1 MQGKLHLKSKGFF
14 YLCRLVKKGFR
25 IAVWILAAILVL
37 LLGLVV
43 AVQSP
48 KVQTA
53 LARRAVSMLS
63 DKIDGDIQVGQISV
77 RPFDAVTL
85 EDVVVLDRSPYS
97 DGTFVPRDTLVRV
110 GNLSARFSLKG
121 LLHKE
126 RISVSRLKLEDGMF
140 NLVIEPGGPGEK
152 SKTNLERVLRLA
164 PSDPD
169 KPKKDF
175 GDLLE
180 ASKVDI
186 EGFTFRMVNYDG
198 AAKHEAKG
206 LPPIPGNVIDWNDL
220 EIKAEIHATD
230 LLVKD
235 GVISGDADHIR
246 ITDKTGLDL
255 QDVSGK
261 VKVGHGQVLLDNL
274 HIQDKDSDLHLR
286 YFRLIGTLDEDYKDF
301 LDRVRIEG
309 EFVAPTVFSMQTVSH
324 FAPNMDRMTFQAD
337 LTGKVEGTVGD
348 FAVKGF
354 TFKEHGSDVQ
364 ARVDGTMTGLPD
376 IQSTRMDW
384 KVKDLR
390 FGLGGLGTFI
400 QEWAPDVKMDL
411 SKLGRGTDFN
421 LNATAQGTLNRLA
434 VKGDLASNAGTAD
447 VDIVLRDVIDKKR
460 DISIGGT
467 VRTRD
472 LDAGRIA
479 GVEALGPVTMTTT
492 VDASLGKNM
501 QVRIDSLN
509 VKRLNALGYDYTGIT
524 AVGSYSNQAFDG
536 RIVCDDP
543 NLNALIQGKFDL
555 SPRTRNAAYQFYANI
570 GYADLNALNID
581 KRGPSVVS
589 LQADANFIRTRDR
602 DLLGD
607 INLRDVVLENAAG
620 RHHIGDITASAH
632 ANDEIHR
639 VRFDSDFAQGSYVGD
654 KSVVAMVSDLKDLVV
669 RKELPSLLEKPGP
682 AWDGT
687 PYEVNFKFFDTRELL
702 GFILPGLYIEKNTA
716 LQLKVDEEGILNG
729 NVTSGRLALGG
740 RYLKDFRLDFDNRN
754 NAIRAD
760 VTGSAIN
767 LGGIELKDN
776 NLSLMVDDD
785 RFDLAYT
792 FDNQTEDTGKADLR
806 LSGELAR
813 SAGSLAVTAS
823 VLPSSV
829 YYHGDRWI
837 LDSDDVTL
845 HSGDLQIDRFRIR
858 NGRQSLVV
866 EGGLSPDKT
875 DSLFVRMDHFDI
887 SLLNSFLMQGKME
900 LKGQATGQASLIS
913 PSKPSMGLLA
923 GITCDSTY
931 LAGRPMGTLDVTSLW
946 NDPEKRFDFRL
957 RNRQD
962 NYVRNF
968 DIDGYLRPK
977 DKAIRADAVLNQLD
991 LAYAAPFLA
1000 GVFDRFSGGLNGK
1013 LSVDGTLD
1021 KLQISSEGMEI
1032 VNGLLGV
1039 EFTQVPYRVS
1049 GPVSV
1054 DTRGLHFQGVSI
1066 ADGSDGKGT
1075 VTGSL
1080 LFGGFKDLRMDTH
1093 IQFDRMKVLG
1103 ITDRNAPIFGDVY
1116 GTGRVDITGP
1126 FDALALNID
1135 ARTVKDGNLHI
1146 PLGSGSTQ
1154 ATGDLLVFTTPYEEI
1169 EDDPYEQMIKTSRT
1183 GKKKTQ
1189 SDLDVRVRVRA
1200 TPAVTAH
1207 IDIGENSLR
1216 GLGNGLIDLRVRTGQ
1231 NLFTINGDYTLSQGD
1246 FKFSALNVVTREF
1259 SIRDGSSIR
1268 FNGDVMDSDLNVT
1281 GIYSTKA
1288 SITTLLSGNRG
1299 NEAARRQ
1306 VDCLIDITGKLRNPQ
1321 IKFDIDIPELD
1332 PGTEGMVE
1340 SALNTEDKVM
1350 KQFLYLLI
1358 ANSFLPNEESGIIT
1372 TGGSNMLYSNMTG
1385 IMAGQLNS
1393 IFQKLNIPLDLGLN
1407 YQQNAAGQ
1415 NLFDVALS
1423 TQLFNNRVIVNGN
1436 IGNRRLYGTTTD
1448 EVAGDV
1454 DIDIKLDK
1462 PGTFRLNLFS
1472 HSADQYTSFLD
1483 NSQRNGIGFAY
1494 QREFNSLGQFFRDL
1508 FTPRKEREDRAA
1520 REALQGVERS
1530 ILQIDSAGHAHP
1542 LTAPVSVIEDE

>member
-1 MQGKLHLKSKGFF
+1 M
-14 YLCRLVKKGFR
+14 KKGLR
-25 IAVWILAAILVL
+25 ITVWILAAILL
-37 LLGLVV
+37 LLLALVV
-43 AVQSP
+43 AIQSP

-53 LARRAVSMLS
+53 LARKAVSVLA
-63 DKIDGDIQVGQISV
+63 DKIDGDVQVGHISV

-85 EDVVVLDRSPYS
+85 EDVVVTDRTPYS
-97 DGTFVPRDTLVRV
+97 DGTFTPRDTLLRV

-126 RISVSRLKLEDGMF
+126 RISVSRLKLREGTF
-140 NLVIEPGGPGEK
+140 NLVIEPGAPGEK
-152 SKTNLERVLRLA
+152 SKTNLERVLRLSK
-164 PSDPD
+164 SDPD

-180 ASKVDI
+180 ASKVDV
-186 EGFTFRMVNYDG
+186 EDFTFRMVNYDG
-198 AAKHEAKG
+198 AAKQKAKG
-206 LPPIPGNVIDWNDL
+206 LPPVPDDVIDWNDL
-220 EIKAEIHATD
+220 EIKADIHATH

-255 QDVSGK
+255 KDVSGK
-261 VKVGHGQVLLDNL
+261 VKVGHGKVLLDNL

-286 YFRLIGTLDEDYKDF
+286 YFRLIGSLDEDYKDF

-309 EFVAPTVFSMQTVSH
+309 EFIAPSVLSMRTVSH
-324 FAPNMDRMTFQAD
+324 FAPNLDQMTFQAD
-337 LTGKVEGTVGD
+337 LTGKVEGTVGN
-348 FAVKGF
+348 FAVKGL
-354 TFKEHGSDVQ
+354 TFKEHASEVQ

-376 IQSTRMDW
+376 IQNTRMDW
-384 KVKDLR
+384 RVKDLR

-400 QEWAPDVKMDL
+400 QEWAPDAKMDL
-411 SKLGRGTDFN
+411 GKLGRGTDFN
-421 LNATAQGTLNRLA
+421 LDATVQGTLNRLA
-434 VKGDLASNAGTAD
+434 VKGDLNSNAGAAD
-447 VDIVLRDVIDKKR
+447 VNIVLRDVIDKKR
-460 DISIGGT
+460 DMSIGGT

-479 GVEALGPVTMTTT
+479 GIDALGPVTMTTT
-492 VDASLGKNM
+492 VDASLAKGGM
-501 QVRIDSLN
+501 RVRIDSLN
-509 VKRLNALGYDYTGIT
+509 VRRLNALGYDYTGIA
-524 AVGSYSNQAFDG
+524 AVGSYSDQAFDG

-543 NLNALIQGKFDL
+543 NLNFLLQGKFDL
-555 SPRTRNAAYQFYANI
+555 SPNTRNAAYQFYANV

-581 KRGPSVVS
+581 KRGPSKVS
-589 LQADANFIRTRDR
+589 FQADANFVRTRDR
-602 DLLGD
+602 DLLGEV
-607 INLRDVVLENAAG
+607 NLRDVMLENASG
-620 RHHIGDITASAH
+620 RHNIGDITASAH
-632 ANDEIHR
+632 ANDDIHR
-639 VRFDSDFAQGSYVGD
+639 MRFESGFAQGTFVGD
-654 KSVVAMVSDLKDLVV
+654 KSIVSMVSDLKDLVV
-669 RKELPSLLEKPGP
+669 RKELPSLLDKPGA

-687 PYEVNFKFFDTRELL
+687 PYELNFKFFDTRELL
-702 GFILPGLYIEKNTA
+702 GFILPGLYIEKNTD
-716 LQLKVDEEGILNG
+716 LQLKVDKDGILNG
-729 NVTSGRLALGG
+729 NVTSGRLAVGG
-740 RYLKDFRLDFDNRN
+740 RYLKDFRMDFDNRN
-754 NAIRAD
+754 NALRAD

-767 LGGIELKDN
+767 LGGIELRDN
-776 NLSLMVDDD
+776 RLALMADDD
-785 RFDLAYT
+785 RFDLTYS
-792 FDNQTEDTGKADLR
+792 FDNRTSTESDRADIR
-806 LSGELAR
+806 ISGELAR
-813 SAGSLAVTAS
+813 DAGDLSFTAS

-829 YYHGDRWI
+829 YYQGNRWI

-845 HSGDLQIDRFRIR
+845 KGGDLQVDRFRIR

-875 DSLFVRMDHFDI
+875 DSLLVRMERFDL
-887 SLLNSFLMQGKME
+887 SLLNSLLMQGKMD

-913 PSKPSMGLLA
+913 PSKPSLGLLA

-931 LAGRPMGTLDVTSLW
+931 LAGRPMGAVEVTSLW
-946 NDPEKRFDFRL
+946 NEPEKRFDFRL

-962 NYVRNF
+962 NFVRNF

-977 DKAIRADAVLNQLD
+977 DKAIRAEAVLNRLD

-1000 GVFDRFSGGLNGK
+1000 GVFDRFSGGLDGK
-1013 LSVDGTLD
+1013 INVDGTLD
-1021 KLQISSEGMEI
+1021 KLKIASEGMQI
-1032 VNGLLGV
+1032 VDAVLGI

-1054 DTRGLHFQGVSI
+1054 DTQGLHFQNVSI
-1066 ADGSDGKGT
+1066 ADSSDGKGS

-1093 IQFDRMKVLG
+1093 VQFERMKVLG
-1103 ITDRNAPIFGDVY
+1103 ITDRSGPIYGDVY

-1126 FDALALNID
+1126 FDALALNVD
-1135 ARTVKDGNLHI
+1135 ARTVKDGDLHI
-1146 PLGSGSTQ
+1146 PLGAGSTQ
-1154 ATGDLLVFTTPYEEI
+1154 ATGDLLVFKEPYVEV
-1169 EDDPYEQMIKTSRT
+1169 EDDPYEQMMKSSRT

-1189 SDLDVRVRVRA
+1189 GDLDVRVRVRA

-1207 IDIGENSLR
+1207 IDIGENSLQ

-1231 NLFTINGDYTLSQGD
+1231 NLFNINGDYTLSQGE
-1246 FKFSALNVVTREF
+1246 FKFSALNMVTREF

-1281 GIYSTKA
+1281 GVYTTKA
-1288 SITTLLSGNRG
+1288 SISTLLSGNRDTD
-1299 NEAARRQ
+1299 AARRQ
-1306 VDCLIDITGKLRNPQ
+1306 VDCIIDITGKLRNPQ
-1321 IKFDIDIPELD
+1321 IKFDIDIPQLD

-1372 TGGSNMLYSNMTG
+1372 AGGSNMLYSNMTG

-1423 TQLFNNRVIVNGN
+1423 TQLFNNRVVVNGT
-1436 IGNRRLYGTTTD
+1436 IGNRRMYGTTTD

-1483 NSQRNGIGFAY
+1483 NSQRNGVGFAY

-1508 FTPRKEREDRAA
+1508 FTPRKVREERAA
-1520 REALQGVERS
+1520 QEALQGVERRF
-1530 ILQIDSAGHAHP
+1530 LQIDSTGHAHP
-1542 LTAPVSVIEDE
+1542 LAEPLSETEHE